1 MAPIQGD
8 LSENGCSTDATSPVS
23 RSTQCRLST
32 YNTFGIDIDV
42 DGKYNVLPFTAWMNV
57 LKVHVL
63 KVHVITTPCLHL
75 AEAEELY

>member
-23 RSTQCRLST
+23 RSMQCRLSS
-32 YNTFGIDIDV
+32 YNTIGIDIDV
-42 DGKYNVLPFTAWMNV
+42 DGKYNVLPFTVWMNS
-57 LKVHVL
+57 L
-63 KVHVITTPCLHL
+63 KVHVITTPCLRL